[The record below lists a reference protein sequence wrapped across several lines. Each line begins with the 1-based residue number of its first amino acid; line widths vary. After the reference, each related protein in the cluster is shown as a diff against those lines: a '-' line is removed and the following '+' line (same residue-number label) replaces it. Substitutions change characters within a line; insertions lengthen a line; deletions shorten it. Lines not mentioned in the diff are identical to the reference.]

1 MSVKKLILRSFAG
14 PLVCTLLACSL
25 LNQAANAAVVEAKA
39 ENNFLGWKFTARPE
53 TTDAG
58 EAPVTGIQDHDGGSA
73 SLNFTLSGV
82 MGNSRRVRLQQT
94 DFEAAGISGV
104 TKLKHLSSI
113 SWRIHHSDP
122 LSYPRFIV
130 TLKALPQGPPG
141 DEFYYKKYEN
151 LNFVPGNQRLN
162 RDQWDTVT
170 VDFTG
175 GGGAGSLFRHSGPLD
190 IYSPINPNTHQ
201 KQTISQWI
209 AQYGE
214 LDIERIQWAYGSKD
228 NALTFTSHIDYLEIN
243 GTTFNFE
250 GAPLQ
255 PPGPPTDVTATP
267 GDGQVSVAFT
277 AAVANTSAIT
287 RYEYQLGTQ
296 DGAGNWSEG
305 NWTSTGGTSSPITIT
320 GLTNGTDYRVG
331 LRAVSNAGEGDESPV
346 VIFAPRRA
354 TTAIGLTV
362 EAGTPRGFYLAGWTS
377 DYVKGPQCS
386 RYCRRTG
393 RYRQHQR
400 FINRPGRRPVGTGAQ
415 PRKIQGRRKSEG
427 RRRLWRPQD

>member
-53 TTDAG
+53 TTVAG

-141 DEFYYKKYEN
+141 DEFYYKKYES
-151 LNFVPGNQRLN
+151 LHFVPGNQRLN

-175 GGGAGSLFRHSGPLD
+175 GGGAGLAISPQRPIRHDTRRSTPTRIKNKRLVSG
-190 IYSPINPNTHQ
+190 
-201 KQTISQWI
+201 
-209 AQYGE
+209 
-214 LDIERIQWAYGSKD
+214 
-228 NALTFTSHIDYLEIN
+228 
-243 GTTFNFE
+243 
-250 GAPLQ
+250 
-255 PPGPPTDVTATP
+255 
-267 GDGQVSVAFT
+267 
-277 AAVANTSAIT
+277 
-287 RYEYQLGTQ
+287 
-296 DGAGNWSEG
+296 
-305 NWTSTGGTSSPITIT
+305 
-320 GLTNGTDYRVG
+320 
-331 LRAVSNAGEGDESPV
+331 
-346 VIFAPRRA
+346 
-354 TTAIGLTV
+354 
-362 EAGTPRGFYLAGWTS
+362 
-377 DYVKGPQCS
+377 
-386 RYCRRTG
+386 
-393 RYRQHQR
+393 
-400 FINRPGRRPVGTGAQ
+400 
-415 PRKIQGRRKSEG
+415 
-427 RRRLWRPQD
+427 